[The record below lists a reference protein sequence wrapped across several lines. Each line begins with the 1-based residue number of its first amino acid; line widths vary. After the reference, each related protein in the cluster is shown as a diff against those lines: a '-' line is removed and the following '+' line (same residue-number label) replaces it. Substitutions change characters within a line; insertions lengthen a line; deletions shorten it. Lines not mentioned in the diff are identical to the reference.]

1 MNRIPIKNFTEESEA
16 ETKPIPVPITS
27 VRSAPEEP
35 SSDEIFSIVKSEI
48 TSDSDIKSVSL
59 AIKQGEKIPHLTHF
73 TKVSTL
79 FQWTQIATGT
89 TEDQQAMTNQ
99 AQAYLASLAETD
111 F

>member
-1 MNRIPIKNFTEESEA
+1 MYSSNLTFDFQLPTSVDFRLRGASLGPHWKAAKSALNRIPIKNFTEESEA

-59 AIKQGEKIPHLTHF
+59 AIGSK
-73 TKVSTL
+73 
-79 FQWTQIATGT
+79 
-89 TEDQQAMTNQ
+89 
-99 AQAYLASLAETD
+99 
-111 F
+111 